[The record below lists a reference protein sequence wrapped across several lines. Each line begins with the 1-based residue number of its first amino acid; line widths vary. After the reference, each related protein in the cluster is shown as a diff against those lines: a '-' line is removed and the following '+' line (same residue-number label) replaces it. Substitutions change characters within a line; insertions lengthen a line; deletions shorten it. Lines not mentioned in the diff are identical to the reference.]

1 MQQRTFM
8 APNFGR
14 GAREN
19 YGEKLALSTSSSCRM
34 STSDRQAGR
43 QAHRRNYMQGLP
55 DYSAP
60 GCVDVEAVL
69 LWPVIPNSAMGL
81 IIVVFTSSLA
91 PLDHR
96 LDEPCCIDTRFPS
109 PLCRPSALDCLF
121 RAVDTNEAPFLSRG
135 ISREANLNPATRTV
149 GTATTTDGSKLGGL
163 SVLAVV
169 LFSTYYIFG

>member
-1 MQQRTFM
+1 MVLRRTHFKKHHIFFTLVLM
-8 APNFGR
+8 RTAPRFSHKYPG
-14 GAREN
+14 
-19 YGEKLALSTSSSCRM
+19 KLVVLLRTAVRFSQKYFFKKHPS
-34 STSDRQAGR
+34 
-43 QAHRRNYMQGLP
+43 
-55 DYSAP
+55 
-60 GCVDVEAVL
+60 VL
-69 LWPVIPNSAMGL
+69 LWLVIPNSAMGL

-135 ISREANLNPATRTV
+135 ISREANLNPATRSDAD